1 VIHATAPSMTM
12 QHYKMMQ
19 EVVLRPNIDAL
30 EIEENSYVG
39 GLTMANISK
48 GLIGYSLDI
57 NSSYPTA
64 MMNK

>member
-1 VIHATAPSMTM
+1 M